1 MGYFNAFGT
10 YLVHSYTMENIPANL
25 ISLIAFAVVMLVAM
39 LLLALKNRFTQQINN
54 LQQKQDSQEIQLV
67 ELQSLLSQYQSQLE
81 INQQQC
87 QESQTENEQV
97 SKQLEHRIKVNQE
110 QLNNQLQSLE
120 QLLQQQ
126 PEDKLYTRAQKLV
139 ELGADIA
146 EIMREC
152 DIPRA
157 EAEMLLS
164 VHRQKS
170 AK

>member
-1 MGYFNAFGT
+1 M
-10 YLVHSYTMENIPANL
+10 PANL

-39 LLLALKNRFTQQINN
+39 LLLALKNRFSQQITT
-54 LQQKQDSQEIQLV
+54 LQQKLENQAVQLV
-67 ELQSLLSQYQSQLE
+67 ELQTLLAQSQSQLDA
-81 INQQQC
+81 NQQHYID
-87 QESQTENEQV
+87 SQTENEQV
-97 SKQLEHRIKVNQE
+97 SKQLEHRIKVTQE
-110 QLNNQLQSLE
+110 QLTSQIQSLE
-120 QLLQQQ
+120 QQLHQQ

-157 EAEMLLS
+157 EAEMLLA

-170 AK
+170 AE

>member
-1 MGYFNAFGT
+1 M
-10 YLVHSYTMENIPANL
+10 PANL

-39 LLLALKNRFTQQINN
+39 LLLALKNRFSQQITT
-54 LQQKQDSQEIQLV
+54 LQQKLENQAVQLV
-67 ELQSLLSQYQSQLE
+67 ELQTLLAQSQSQLDA
-81 INQQQC
+81 NQQHYID
-87 QESQTENEQV
+87 SQTENEQV
-97 SKQLEHRIKVNQE
+97 SKQLEHRIKVTQD
-110 QLNNQLQSLE
+110 QLTSQIQSLE
-120 QLLQQQ
+120 QQLHQQ

-157 EAEMLLS
+157 EAEMLLA

-170 AK
+170 AE